1 LDLLDPERERIDR
14 TRQAIVGWCLIVATA
29 LALAAVALDTFR
41 IIRGQARWDTDW
53 PAAALLVALAPWLF
67 WIGWRLANGYLDT
80 GALLPP
86 WGLIFAGLSM
96 EGLAVV
102 IHQWV
107 PQDPRPL
114 GWLVLPGVGAVVLGL
129 QRWWRARSLGR
140 SQRDV
145 A

>member
-1 LDLLDPERERIDR
+1 MDLLDPERERIDR

-29 LALAAVALDTFR
+29 LALAAVALDAFR

-86 WGLIFAGLSM
+86 WGLICAGLSM

-102 IHQWV
+102 VHQWV

-129 QRWWRARSLGR
+129 QLAHRPKA
-140 SQRDV
+140 QHV
-145 A
+145 ENPPA